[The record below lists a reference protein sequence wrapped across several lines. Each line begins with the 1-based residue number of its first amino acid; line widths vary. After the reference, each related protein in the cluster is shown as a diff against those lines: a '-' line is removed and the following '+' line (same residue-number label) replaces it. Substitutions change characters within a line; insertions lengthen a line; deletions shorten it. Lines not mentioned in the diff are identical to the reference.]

1 MLVAPVKI
9 DSPCRQE
16 AEFWRSVISSVYE
29 FTARAVTLQVRYQ
42 AGTGPTLI
50 KTSERLFAGIATSSS
65 SSSP

>member
-1 MLVAPVKI
+1 MLVAPSRLTALVAKK
-9 DSPCRQE
+9 
-16 AEFWRSVISSVYE
+16 RSLAIVISSVYE

-50 KTSERLFAGIATSSS
+50 KTSEILFAGIATSSS